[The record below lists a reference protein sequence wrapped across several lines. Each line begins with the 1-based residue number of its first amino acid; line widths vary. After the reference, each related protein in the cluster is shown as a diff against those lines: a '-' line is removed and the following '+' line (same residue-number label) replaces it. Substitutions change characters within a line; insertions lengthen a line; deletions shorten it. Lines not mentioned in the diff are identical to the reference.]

1 MTRIHSLTSLPCRS
15 LPFSSR
21 TPEGPAVG
29 RVTRCEGNDMTTKNP
44 IISTSLG
51 SSLSR
56 HVGSLTIPSP
66 FTSTRLRLVPA
77 RIVSSPHLSL
87 VLPSRVVSLPPYHPP
102 APRDTTREEN
112 VEWCD
117 KNPKG
122 NKESWKSREMS

>member
-56 HVGSLTIPSP
+56 HVGSLSIPSP

-77 RIVSSPHLSL
+77 R
-87 VLPSRVVSLPPYHPP
+87 
-102 APRDTTREEN
+102 D
-112 VEWCD
+112 
-117 KNPKG
+117 G
-122 NKESWKSREMS
+122 NGNE